1 MIMPIVI
8 IILVIIGLIYFKLEH
23 KGKIIKTVILI
34 ALALL
39 IYFSLT
45 KVVSLQEIDLTSP
58 RQVANVLYTYVGWI
72 GNTLTQLWDIGKET
86 ATIVGHTIK
95 LNETEITKNLSNN

>member
-1 MIMPIVI
+1 MPIVI

-34 ALALL
+34 A
-39 IYFSLT
+39 
-45 KVVSLQEIDLTSP
+45 
-58 RQVANVLYTYVGWI
+58 
-72 GNTLTQLWDIGKET
+72 
-86 ATIVGHTIK
+86 TIVGHTIK

>member
-1 MIMPIVI
+1 MPIVI
-8 IILVIIGLIYFKLEH
+8 IILVIIGLIILNRH

-45 KVVSLQEIDLTSP
+45 KVVSLQEIDLTSR